1 MTTISSTDDDLAGE
15 QPPGETTGRRWLPA
29 VLMLVAV
36 GIAAGLPLFRNT
48 IFYYWDD
55 TAGAAVAQWRRIA
68 EAVGEGHFPLLNL
81 DMWRGGNFAA
91 EAATGMWNPIML
103 LVALATHLIDNM
115 ALAITIA
122 KTLFMG
128 IMALGSYFLAR
139 EYGVGRNLSATMGLA
154 LPLAG
159 YSFFM
164 DSTAWI
170 NALMLTAFIPWVWL
184 TGRRALHGH
193 SLFWFILAG
202 YLCCS
207 LGNPY
212 SLLAVGFLSLGLLV
226 EAWLTGRRERIG
238 WLIAAGAAIG
248 LLVVMVYL
256 PLLMSTSVGVRA
268 GSTTFNDEFLAPNLS
283 NMLGM
288 STPTAQPYVRTFG
301 RYFLVYPGL
310 YLAWFVLPMLPWLR
324 WKALRSQWRPLSGL
338 LVFGGISLLTVLGP
352 SNLWMFRWPLRLID
366 FLWFPVLLLWMIVA
380 NQGFRKDRFR
390 LRMVLSLSI
399 VALGAY
405 LGWADMP
412 QNIVRLVVGS
422 VAVAVLVVLF
432 VWSGAVSRT
441 GLAVLLVGTVG
452 VLAVQL
458 HYFPRNDGVANYRM
472 PTSQQELQ
480 QRFAKYKGVTVQI
493 ASTATLNPRDMVPD
507 RIYKDVLFGNMY
519 GVTGTES
526 TTSYTGIGFT
536 KFDSLLCI
544 AYQGSTCPDAW
555 DNLWKA
561 PKGYDVPLADLVRAE
576 TVVVQNSLVDTRED
590 PPPAG
595 WRRDRSA
602 EDSGLVTVYR
612 RIDPLPNPDGRVS
625 HASDGVTVSDDKRVG
640 DVDETLSFRRDDAGD
655 TGALTFA
662 RLNWPGYTAT
672 VNGKPTTVRTAST
685 GFVVVDLPKGVESG
699 EVELT
704 WTVPGAS
711 VSRVAFGAGILLTI
725 LLVALPWWRRRRTA
739 GAPDSPAAQSDP
751 TDTTSEDGT
760 MEPVTA
766 SSAPTGGQK

>member
-1 MTTISSTDDDLAGE
+1 MTTIPSTEDDQAGE
-15 QPPGETTGRRWLPA
+15 REATGEPRLRRWLPP

-36 GIAAGLPLFRNT
+36 AVAAGLPLFRNT

-68 EAVGEGHFPLLNL
+68 EAVVDGHFPLLNL

-91 EAATGMWNPIML
+91 EAATGMWNPVML
-103 LVALATHLIDNM
+103 VLAVTTHMIDNM

-122 KTLFMG
+122 KAVFMG
-128 IMALGSYFLAR
+128 IMAGGSYLLAR
-139 EYGVGRNLSATMGLA
+139 EYGVGRNLSAATGLA

-184 TGRRALHGH
+184 TGRRALHGK
-193 SLFWFILAG
+193 SLFWFVLAG

-226 EAWLTGRRERIG
+226 EAWLTGRRDRIL
-238 WLIAAGAAIG
+238 WLVGAGAAIL

-268 GSTTFNDEFLAPNLS
+268 GSVTFNDEFLSPNLS
-283 NMLGM
+283 SLLGM
-288 STPTAQPYVRTFG
+288 STPTAQPFVRTFG
-301 RYFLVYPGL
+301 VYYLVYPGL
-310 YLAWFVLPMLPWLR
+310 YLAWFVLPMVPWLN
-324 WKALRSQWRPLSGL
+324 WKTLRTKWRSLSGL

-380 NQGFRKDRFR
+380 NTGFAKSKIR
-390 LRMVLSLSI
+390 LRIVLSASI
-399 VALGAY
+399 VLLGAY

-412 QNIVRLVVGS
+412 QNIVRLAVGAVV
-422 VAVAVLVVLF
+422 VAVLVGLL
-432 VWSGAVSRT
+432 VWRGANTRS
-441 GLAVLLVGTVG
+441 GLAVLLVGTVA

-458 HYFPRNDGVANYRM
+458 HYFPRNDGVANYQM
-472 PTSQQELQ
+472 PTSQKELQ
-480 QRFAKYKGVTVQI
+480 ERFAKYKGATVQI
-493 ASTATLNPRDMVPD
+493 ASTATLALKDKQPD
-507 RIYKDVLFGNMY
+507 RIYKDALFGNMY

-536 KFDSLLCI
+536 KFDRLLCI
-544 AYQGSTCPDAW
+544 AYQGSTCPAAW

-561 PKGYDVPLADLVRAE
+561 PDGYSVPLADLIRAE
-576 TVVVQNSLVDTRED
+576 TVVVQNSLVETRFD
-590 PPPAG
+590 PVPAG
-595 WRRDRSA
+595 WARDRDA
-602 EDSGLVTVYR
+602 EQSGLVTVYR
-612 RIDPLPNPDGRVS
+612 RIAPLPNPDGRVS
-625 HASDGVTVSDDKRVG
+625 NVSDGVTVSDDVRVG
-640 DVDETLSFRRDDAGD
+640 DIDESLSFRRDDASS
-655 TGALTFA
+655 TGAITFA

-672 VNGKPTTVRTAST
+672 VNGETAKIRTAST

-699 EVELT
+699 QVELT

-711 VSRVAFGAGILLTI
+711 VSKVAFGAGILLTI
-725 LLVALPWWRRRRTA
+725 LLIALPWWRRRRT
-739 GAPDSPAAQSDP
+739 GTPDTPAEM
-751 TDTTSEDGT
+751 TDQPVTTSNGT
-760 MEPVTA
+760 KEPVTA
-766 SSAPTGGQK
+766 SSALLGGSK

>member
-1 MTTISSTDDDLAGE
+1 MTTIPATDDDLAGK
-15 QPPGETTGRRWLPA
+15 QPVREPISQRWLPA

-68 EAVGEGHFPLLNL
+68 EAVTAGEWPLLNL

-91 EAATGMWNPIML
+91 EAATGMWNPVML
-103 LVALATHLIDNM
+103 VLAVTTHLIDNM

-122 KTLFMG
+122 KATFMG

-139 EYGVGRNLSATMGLA
+139 EYGVGRNLSAATGLA

-170 NALMLTAFIPWVWL
+170 NALMLTAFIPWVWVA
-184 TGRRALHGH
+184 GRRALHGH
-193 SLFWFILAG
+193 SLFWFVLAG

-212 SLLAVGFLSLGLLV
+212 SLLAVGFLGLGLIV
-226 EAWLTGRRERIG
+226 EAWLTGRKERIG
-238 WLIAAGAAIG
+238 WLVAAGAAVG

-283 NMLGM
+283 NLLGM
-288 STPTAQPYVRTFG
+288 STPTAQPFVRTFG
-301 RYFLVYPGL
+301 QYYLVYPGL
-310 YLAWFVLPMLPWLR
+310 YLAWFVLPMLPWLK

-366 FLWFPVLLLWMIVA
+366 FLWFPVLLLWMVVA
-380 NQGFRKDRFR
+380 NKGFAKDRVR
-390 LRMVLSLSI
+390 LRIVLSASI
-399 VALGAY
+399 VVLGAY

-412 QNIVRLVVGS
+412 QHIVRLVVGS
-422 VAVAVLVVLF
+422 FVVAVLVGLF
-432 VWSGAVSRT
+432 VWRGATTKS
-441 GLAVLLVGTVG
+441 GLAVLLVGTLA

-458 HYFPRNDGVANYRM
+458 HYFPRNDGVANYQM
-472 PTSQQELQ
+472 PTSQKELQ
-480 QRFAKYKGVTVQI
+480 DRFAKYEGVTVQI
-493 ASTATLNPRDMVPD
+493 ASTATLELKDKQPD

-536 KFDSLLCI
+536 KFDRLLCI
-544 AYQGSTCPDAW
+544 AYQGSTCPKAW

-561 PKGYDVPLADLVRAE
+561 PEGYDVPLADLVRAE
-576 TVVVQNSLVDTRED
+576 TVVVQNSLVETRFDEL
-590 PPPAG
+590 PAG
-595 WRRDRSA
+595 WERDRTA

-625 HASDGVTVSDDKRVG
+625 HASDGVTVSDDRRVG
-640 DVDETLSFRRDDAGD
+640 EVDETLSFRREDAGD
-655 TGALTFA
+655 TGEITFA

-672 VNGKPTTVRTAST
+672 VNGEAATIRTAST
-685 GFVVVDLPKGVESG
+685 GFVVVELPEGVESG
-699 EVELT
+699 QVELT

-711 VSRVAFGAGILLTI
+711 VSRIAFGAGILLTV

-739 GAPDSPAAQSDP
+739 GAPDSPA
-751 TDTTSEDGT
+751 EDNDQT
-760 MEPVTA
+760 VIMEPVPA
-766 SSAPTGGQK
+766 ATGGTK